1 MSDSVLCRCI
11 FTVQLAVVDS
21 FSKRPNGSVSMSY
34 ARFGE
39 FGTQTGFVTGN
50 GEFEDVV
57 RIRGDAAFGEKKVVC
72 KEESE
77 YWRELREWS
86 AGVGGERSWHVPSSP
101 RPAVR
106 TSQSH
111 P

>member
-1 MSDSVLCRCI
+1 MSDSFLCRCI

-21 FSKRPNGSVSMSY
+21 FSERLNSSMSMSY

-50 GEFEDVV
+50 GEFQDMV
-57 RIRGDAAFGEKKVVC
+57 RIRGNAALGEKEIVS
-72 KEESE
+72 KEEGE
-77 YWRELREWS
+77 DRRELEERLVG
-86 AGVGGERSWHVPSSP
+86 AGGERLWHEPSSP
-101 RPAVR
+101 RSAVR